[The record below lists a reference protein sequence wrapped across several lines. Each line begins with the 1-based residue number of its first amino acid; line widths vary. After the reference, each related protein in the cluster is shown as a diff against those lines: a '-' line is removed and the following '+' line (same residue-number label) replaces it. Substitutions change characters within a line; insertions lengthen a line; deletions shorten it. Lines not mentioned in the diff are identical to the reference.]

1 MANAFAVRA
10 SCVLEKPDGDTAI
23 RLATFLFA
31 LVLSAFAGTAHAE
44 TVTLNKGGFVLTYDC
59 SIHSATRYEY
69 TLLADTGTAKR
80 PSSFYKD
87 TDLPT
92 GCLGQNSTASYASI
106 HAGYDRGHLVTTNH
120 MDHDTTYIRRANYMT
135 NIVPQV
141 SSFNQGIRVKAEN
154 VAECYRDIAP
164 VDVYGGVVYGDAAND
179 YFLASHGIPTPEFF
193 WKTIITR
200 DPQTGTA
207 KAISWIIPNE
217 ANLEELLG
225 ASYVAIN
232 APASLKNMLPATTWP
247 QPTGCDLG

>member
-1 MANAFAVRA
+1 M
-10 SCVLEKPDGDTAI
+10 C
-23 RLATFLFA
+23 LATFLFA
-31 LVLSAFAGTAHAE
+31 LVLSAFAGAAHAE

-59 SIHSATRYEY
+59 SIHSATRYDY

-87 TDLPT
+87 TDLPS
-92 GCLGQNSTASYASI
+92 GCLGRNSTASTASYASI
-106 HAGYDRGHLVTTNH
+106 LAGYDRGQLVSSNH
-120 MDHDTTYIRRANYMT
+120 MDYDTPYIRRANFMT
-135 NIVPQV
+135 TIVPQV
-141 SSFNQGIRVKAEN
+141 SSFNQGIWVRAEH

-179 YFLASHGIPTPEFF
+179 YFLASHGIRTPEFF

-207 KAISWIIPNE
+207 KAIRWIIPNE
-217 ANLEELLG
+217 ANLGSLDNYLVTSADPEELLG

-247 QPTGCDLG
+247 QPAGCDLG